1 MTALFLAFLAGVL
14 TTLNPCVLPMLPLI
28 FSGAFAQGRKG
39 PLVLAAGLVLS
50 FTTIGVLIAGFGHSI
65 GLDTNM
71 IRLGA
76 AVFLLIAG
84 LILANEVAQAIFAR
98 LTAPLASGANTAL
111 NRFQLEGNKGQFI
124 LGLLLGAVW
133 SPCVGPT
140 LGAAMALASQGEALG
155 EITLTMAVFSF
166 GMATVFLAIAYG
178 SRTILSGHA
187 PHIQM
192 LSKKARPIFGWLLIL
207 VGALILSGFD
217 KLLEAQLLSI
227 MPDWLIALTTRY

>member
-1 MTALFLAFLAGVL
+1 M
-14 TTLNPCVLPMLPLI
+14 
-28 FSGAFAQGRKG
+28 
-39 PLVLAAGLVLS
+39 LAAGLVLS
-50 FTTIGVLIAGFGHSI
+50 FTVIGVIVAGFGHGI
-65 GLDTNM
+65 GIEPNM

-76 AVFLLIAG
+76 AVLLLVAG
-84 LILANEVAQAIFAR
+84 LLLTNQVAQAVFAR
-98 LTAPLASGANTAL
+98 LTAPLAGGANSAL
-111 NRFQLEGNKGQFI
+111 NRFQLEGNKGQFV

-178 SRTILSGHA
+178 SRTILSGRAQHM
-187 PHIQM
+187 QTF
-192 LSKKARPIFGWLLIL
+192 SKKARPIFGWLLIL

-227 MPDWLIALTTRY
+227 MPDWLIWLTTRY